1 MDYRLESAALYCLV
15 LVLIYLAL
23 ACTVLRLDWRAE
35 KERQRRTDREQLQP
49 TV

>member
-15 LVLIYLAL
+15 LIYL

-35 KERQRRTDREQLQP
+35 KEMQRRTDREQLQP
-49 TV
+49 AV